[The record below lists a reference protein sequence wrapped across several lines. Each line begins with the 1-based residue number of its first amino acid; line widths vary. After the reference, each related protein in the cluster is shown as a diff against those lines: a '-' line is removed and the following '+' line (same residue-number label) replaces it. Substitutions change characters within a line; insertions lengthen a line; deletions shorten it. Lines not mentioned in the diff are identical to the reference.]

1 MITVF
6 NRELTEQELIME
18 LKDKNIINKQ
28 GQLKFTELVPEYRL
42 SQAKTIY
49 ATLTIEDIYKSYSTQ
64 ELRNLSLDMVNKL
77 RYDLI
82 NHIAY
87 DNVDMER
94 LSIILDVLHEK
105 KM

>member
-77 RYDLI
+77 RYGVI
-82 NHIAY
+82 NCEY